1 LGWFDV
7 IAGFKDPFFQE
18 LVNTCGPL
26 RVLAGCKGKSERP
39 VCQERPAMPRKLQ
52 FLAFL
57 ALLACCFA
65 ISSHSLGKDA
75 TPVYSSLTAH
85 EWGTFTSIAG
95 SDGQAVEWSPLTGP
109 TDLPAFVEH
118 FRDPGFKLG
127 LRGTV
132 RMETPVLY
140 FYSSKEET
148 VSVSVAFSKG
158 VITEWYPHASHV
170 GPTAENLYNP
180 ILRQA
185 SADGSIAWDSVT
197 LAPSGRPEFP
207 GGDGINHYFAARMT
221 SSAPLRV
228 KTSTGEQQEKFLFYR
243 GVSAFSVPLSATL
256 GTEGKLVVKN
266 LGGQKTPTTILL
278 ERRGEKVG
286 YRIGGALQSGAI
298 LDPPELTATVD
309 DLGRDLEGILIARGL
324 YQDEAR
330 AMVET
335 WRNSWFEE
343 GSRLL
348 YIVPPAFVNEVLPL
362 SIKPA
367 PAQTVRVFVGRL
379 ELVTPATEK
388 EVEKALAEQDTA
400 TLDAYGRF
408 LEPILATMI
417 QREKN
422 PTKAA
427 QLQIYLNIVYSHLV
441 NQNLRRN

>member
-1 LGWFDV
+1 
-7 IAGFKDPFFQE
+7 
-18 LVNTCGPL
+18 
-26 RVLAGCKGKSERP
+26 
-39 VCQERPAMPRKLQ
+39 MPRKLQ

-57 ALLACCFA
+57 ALLTCCFA
-65 ISSHSLGKDA
+65 ISSHSLSKDA
-75 TPVYSSLTAH
+75 RPVYSSLTAH

-109 TDLPAFVEH
+109 ADLPAFVEH

-148 VSVSVAFSKG
+148 ISVRVSFAKG
-158 VITEWYPHASHV
+158 VITEWYPHASRV
-170 GPTAENLYNP
+170 QPEANLYGENL
-180 ILRQA
+180 RKAGA
-185 SADGSIAWDSVT
+185 SGGITWDSVT
-197 LAPSGRPEFP
+197 LAPTGRPDFP
-207 GGDGINHYFAARMT
+207 AGDGNNHYYAARMT
-221 SSAPLRV
+221 SSTPLRV
-228 KTSTGEQQEKFLFYR
+228 QSPAGEQQEKFLFYR
-243 GVSAFSVPLSATL
+243 GVSTFSVPLFATL
-256 GTEGKLVVKN
+256 GTEGKLRVKN
-266 LGGQKTPTTILL
+266 LGDQEIPTTIIF

-286 YRIGGALQSGAI
+286 YRIGGSLKSEAI
-298 LDPPELTATVD
+298 LDSPELTAGID
-309 DLGRDLEGILIARGL
+309 DLAKSLVGILVGQGL
-324 YQDEAR
+324 YQDEAQ

-379 ELVTPATEK
+379 ELVTPATET
-388 EVEKALAEQDTA
+388 EVENAWAEQDTA
-400 TLDAYGRF
+400 TLNAYGRF
-408 LEPILATMI
+408 LEPILSMMM

-427 QLQIYLNIVYSHLV
+427 QLQNYLNIVYSHLV